1 MLLFGAGKLT
11 TEKYTRK
18 DAYMHVIV
26 QVVKGGCQRTVNVVP
41 PVADEELLVEDCL
54 PGTEETVLPPI
65 VMAIM
70 VHLKNI
76 TTM

>member
-1 MLLFGAGKLT
+1 
-11 TEKYTRK
+11 
-18 DAYMHVIV
+18 MHVIV
-26 QVVKGGCQRTVNVVP
+26 QVVKGRCQRTVNVVP
-41 PVADEELLVEDCL
+41 PVAYEELLVEDCL
-54 PGTEETVLPPI
+54 PRTEETVLPPI